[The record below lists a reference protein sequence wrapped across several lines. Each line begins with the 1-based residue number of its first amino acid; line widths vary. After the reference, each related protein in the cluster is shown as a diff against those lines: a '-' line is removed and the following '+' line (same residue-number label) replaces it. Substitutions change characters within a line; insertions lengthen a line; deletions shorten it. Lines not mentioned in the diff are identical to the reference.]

1 MHRKKLKTKYQSG
14 GSKKSSLKKTLKFGL
29 KGIKPFI
36 KGALK
41 RVSGPAGM
49 ILGATD
55 AYAQPVVDPKTG
67 VNRFTGEQTYTPFG
81 QGTPTYGGSVN
92 VADVNRDLSAAMSPM
107 QTGGF
112 NVVDYAKGA
121 GEFAGKQVVKKGLQ
135 AALPRFAP
143 LIGVAG
149 GTMTTGALGYETF
162 KRYGDK
168 LPGLGK
174 NTERAGGGDITVGD
188 LAAHSGLLGM
198 GSMKQMG
205 GMRLPGGVV
214 KPIPGSDAVEFEGQT
229 HDEGGIMMDSQTEVE
244 DGETMDQVNM
254 AKKGGKRDY
263 FFSSY
268 LKKGGKSF
276 ADMHKEILRNGGDQE
291 EINML
296 ARMQEKAAGR
306 NPNKV
311 AKLGGIVKYQTGGA
325 LENAQKA
332 YDKHEA
338 NKPTF
343 DLKEPKFK
351 KTAYFGRT
359 PTAKEIREEKK
370 REEAFQKELEAY
382 NAAKAEY
389 EAALAEWETK
399 ESELSD
405 AIEAEEMLL
414 EQEKREAEEKAA
426 EEERIAQEK
435 ADMNQKAIDLNKKAK
450 QLGIDINAEDKDGN
464 KLYVGPGGGLLP
476 SKLDAFEKAVTD
488 AETALKAKAD
498 ELGIEY
504 DENTKLSKLRYNVTE
519 AGYEYQGGM
528 EGDELPGGKGVTETQ
543 DLDEELTKKLGLNEV
558 YLEDEELKAELM
570 REDWTVENWMATL
583 DQELLEQAGITDP
596 SDWNDRAKVIKYQEG
611 LDEKYGYNTGDKK
624 GNFKGLVGEKIFRS
638 APADLSPKIQ
648 LDAPEVTINEKKKQD
663 LIKLPQRPVQL
674 LPTEDGTPLTTTV
687 PILEGGGGDRFYD
700 AAKDLLDLDITNVED
715 YEKAEREL
723 EYNEDTDQWER
734 KDQDII
740 SVDPIKT
747 LPLLPTDTEDP
758 ELQTVEVPEYTR
770 TNVIIDEEDEEDGD
784 KDKDKDKDKTA
795 RVPTAAYLGMAAGV
809 IPAAFS
815 LLYKQPAAQQAGY
828 TRGFRTPIVPE
839 RGVAPRLER
848 YDYNQD
854 IANVGAEVRGMNKY
868 IETSGGGPANM
879 INKMMAFSKGQDAKA
894 KIRAAETRANIGV
907 QNTEAQLEQQMTLDN
922 LRRSQQASIINAQ
935 MIRAEAARKD
945 QIDEMNTRRRQK
957 RQDDMEY
964 QKYAGVTSLAQSLQ
978 QGFGDIL
985 DYKADIAMAEAI
997 GSDTGVYQRSTVP
1010 FIQGLT
1016 WDEESQ
1022 SFKIKN

>member
-14 GSKKSSLKKTLKFGL
+14 GSKKSSLRKALKFGL

-49 ILGATD
+49 ILGATN

-67 VNRFTGEQTYTPFG
+67 VNTFTGEQIYRPFG
-81 QGTPTYGGSVN
+81 KDAPTYGGSVN
-92 VADVNRDLSAAMSPM
+92 VADVNRDLSAAMSVM
-107 QTGGF
+107 QAGGF

-143 LIGVAG
+143 VIGVAG
-149 GTMTTGALGYETF
+149 GTLTAGALGYETF

-168 LPGLGK
+168 LPNLGK

-244 DGETMDQVNM
+244 DGETMDQVSM

-268 LKKGGKSF
+268 LKKGGRSF
-276 ADMHKEILRNGGDQE
+276 ADMHKDILRDGGDQE

-311 AKLGGIVKYQTGGA
+311 AKLGGVVKYQTGGA

-332 YDKHEA
+332 YDKHETT
-338 NKPTF
+338 KPTF

-359 PTAKEIREEKK
+359 PTAKEMREEKK

-389 EAALAEWETK
+389 EAALAEWETQ

-405 AIEAEEMLL
+405 AIEAEEMIL
-414 EQEKREAEEKAA
+414 EQEEREAEERA
-426 EEERIAQEK
+426 EQERIRKEEIKARNEALIQE
-435 ADMNQKAIDLNKKAK
+435 AK
-450 QLGIDINAEDKDGN
+450 DLGIKLPKKIKPSEIQKLIDSVKEDAN
-464 KLYVGPGGGLLP
+464 L
-476 SKLDAFEKAVTD
+476 EKKRKG
-488 AETALKAKAD
+488 E
-498 ELGIEY
+498 E
-504 DENTKLSKLRYNVTE
+504 SF
-519 AGYEYQGGM
+519 
-528 EGDELPGGKGVTETQ
+528 LPGTE
-543 DLDEELTKKLGLNEV
+543 GIP
-558 YLEDEELKAELM
+558 
-570 REDWTVENWMATL
+570 EN
-583 DQELLEQAGITDP
+583 Q
-596 SDWNDRAKVIKYQEG
+596 
-611 LDEKYGYNTGDKK
+611 
-624 GNFKGLVGEKIFRS
+624 
-638 APADLSPKIQ
+638 
-648 LDAPEVTINEKKKQD
+648 PEVTIGDEKFYLDDPQLQSYIESQGEDFGPTWMDNVDQEVLDAAGITKFSDLQD
-663 LIKLPQRPVQL
+663 PAKVLAYQQAYNAKYPDREIEADGLLGEETLNTGIGMSEEELLENTLIDQVDVEDSKPLTIEQKPVQL
-674 LPTEDGTPLTTTV
+674 LPTDPDMLPTTPG
-687 PILEGGGGDRFYD
+687 PMPEGGGGDRFYE
-700 AAKDLLDLDITNVED
+700 AADDLLDIDIKNVKD
-715 YEKAEREL
+715 YEEAEKRL
-723 EYNEDTDQWER
+723 IFNEDKNEWER
-734 KDQDII
+734 KDEDII
-740 SVDPIKT
+740 SIDRIRPV
-747 LPLLPTDTEDP
+747 PLLPTDEP
-758 ELQTVEVPEYTR
+758 ELQKVEVPEYNPTD
-770 TNVIIDEEDEEDGD
+770 IIPDDGD
-784 KDKDKDKDKTA
+784 GDGDGDRTA
-795 RVPTAAYLGMAAGV
+795 KVPWQAYAGMGAGI

-815 LLYKQPAAQQAGY
+815 LLYKQPPAQQAGY
-828 TRGFRTPIVPE
+828 TKGFRTPIVPE

-879 INKMMAFSKGQDAKA
+879 VNKMMAFSRGQDAKM

-922 LRRSQQASIINAQ
+922 LRRSQQASIVNAQ

-945 QIDEMNTRRRQK
+945 QIDEMNTQRRQK

-978 QGFGDIL
+978 TGFGDIL
-985 DYKADIAMAEAI
+985 DYKADMAMAEAI